1 MKLIHSCLCLVTV
14 SFLLVGCADTPRNLK
29 VTEVAAHQVE
39 LFLDEPSTNVELGVD
54 PLKLRWIS
62 QDPGAQPVVG
72 EVSLA
77 GAGPLHGRQFL
88 VVFEDPNYM
97 GPPVAQPFGTGT
109 TLGLKVRGGT
119 FPNYTTGTSA
129 SMSVFGRS
137 PRGLF
142 WIRLT
147 TDVVEDIV
155 SFGPSPRP
163 RLPGE
168 FDEDGTLDGVRP
180 EGNRESVSRSFS
192 GGSTPLDT
200 DHESDWSLRLI
211 SIGVANPPP
220 ATPTPTPP

>member
-1 MKLIHSCLCLVTV
+1 MKLINPCLSLVIV
-14 SFLLVGCADTPRNLK
+14 SFLLVGCRDTPRNLK

-39 LFLDEPSTNVELGVD
+39 LFLDEPSTNAPLGVD

-62 QDPGAQPVVG
+62 QDPGGQPVVG

-88 VVFEDPNYM
+88 VIFEDPNHT
-97 GPPVAQPFGTGT
+97 GPPVGQNYRPAIP
-109 TLGLKVRGGT
+109 GLKVRGGT

-142 WIRLT
+142 FIRLT
-147 TDVVEDIV
+147 TDVVDDIV
-155 SFGPSPRP
+155 SFGPHPRP

-180 EGNRESVSRSFS
+180 EGNRESVSRRFS
-192 GGSTPLDT
+192 GGDPRDT
-200 DHESDWSLRLI
+200 DRESDWSLELT
-211 SIGVANPPP
+211 SIGVANLPP